1 MNMMN
6 PMTTSP
12 ARSADSRYRRGTF
25 AAMAYYAVA
34 ICAAVY
40 VAERELLS
48 GIWLYMLAAQPGA
61 AIAIQ
66 IWVTLRY
73 LREADEYVRTLM
85 AKRLIAAAMG
95 ALAIITVWG
104 FLETF
109 AGVVHIPGWWGYIL
123 MWFLFGLS
131 GLVIKDSK

>member
-1 MNMMN
+1 MFN
-6 PMTTSP
+6 PMTNSP
-12 ARSADSRYRRGTF
+12 PTGAGVRYQRGTF
-25 AAMAYYAVA
+25 GSMAYYVVA
-34 ICAAVY
+34 ICVAVY
-40 VAERELLS
+40 VAKGTSLS

-73 LREADEYVRTLM
+73 LREADEYVRALM
-85 AKRLIAAAMG
+85 AKRLIAASMATL
-95 ALAIITVWG
+95 ALMTVWG

-109 AGVVHIPGWWGYIL
+109 AGVAHIPGWWAYIL

-131 GLVIKDSK
+131 GLVIRDSK

>member
-1 MNMMN
+1 MFN
-6 PMTTSP
+6 PMTTTPPSL
-12 ARSADSRYRRGTF
+12 ADARYRRGTF
-25 AAMAYYAVA
+25 AAMAYYVVA
-34 ICAAVY
+34 ICAAVF

-48 GIWLYMLAAQPGA
+48 GVWLYMVATQPAA
-61 AIAIQ
+61 AIVIQ

-73 LREADEYVRTLM
+73 LREADEFVRTLM

-95 ALAIITVWG
+95 ALAIMTVWG

-109 AGVVHIPGWWGYIL
+109 GGVVHIPGWWGYVL